1 VFNFCHDLR
10 VVDLSDCDGLY
21 STALYLLF
29 DKNKNLELLQLS
41 GCSNAV
47 DNRSVKMI
55 AGQENLEFFDISYCR
70 KVTDEGLMA
79 FKDKNLEL
87 NGIVMN
93 ALPGVTSAGV
103 AAVIGCCT
111 DTLLDFEASN
121 LDQDTFKGD
130 ALVPLGRCWN
140 IETID
145 ISGCKH
151 IDD

>member
-1 VFNFCHDLR
+1 
-10 VVDLSDCDGLY
+10 
-21 STALYLLF
+21 
-29 DKNKNLELLQLS
+29 
-41 GCSNAV
+41 
-47 DNRSVKMI
+47 MI
-55 AGQENLEFFDISYCR
+55 AGQEKLEFFDISYCR

-79 FKDKNLEL
+79 FKDKKLEL